1 MLKVGDFSIDPLD
14 HREVGVFRQKHF
26 LLFHPGLNVGSLSQE
41 TPYAE
46 TRCFSETS
54 GAVLSPSWAV
64 CFSFC
69 QMPNGV
75 SAAATHHCGLRRHP
89 GPAACS
95 QTPGRSTRAGA
106 RTHVHSPAQLCSSGE
121 SPRDLGG
128 SRRQNTRGRHLTSSL
143 SFVFCFWPG
152 LWDLVPQPGTEPR
165 PPALGVCSLNRTTS
179 EAHEPAS

>member
-1 MLKVGDFSIDPLD
+1 MGAVRSYPDRALAEITEWGGMDMLKVGDFSKDPLD
-14 HREVGVFRQKHF
+14 HTEVGVFRQKHF

-54 GAVLSPSWAV
+54 WAVLSPSEAV
-64 CFSFC
+64 CFPFC

-75 SAAATHHCGLRRHP
+75 STAATHHCGLRRHP

-95 QTPGRSTRAGA
+95 QTPGRSTHAGA
-106 RTHVHSPAQLCSSGE
+106 RTHVHSPAQLCSCGE

-128 SRRQNTRGRHLTSSL
+128 SHRQNTRG
-143 SFVFCFWPG
+143 
-152 LWDLVPQPGTEPR
+152 
-165 PPALGVCSLNRTTS
+165 A
-179 EAHEPAS
+179 A